1 MTGFGRDRAGKV
13 SPFVHGLLRSHHIPW
28 PLDLRVGFQLGWP
41 VRHLAQASAVALLTR
56 LRTGV
61 VT

>member
-1 MTGFGRDRAGKV
+1 MTELGGTAQAKFTLSMASCVVITYRGRWTFG
-13 SPFVHGLLRSHHIPW
+13 L
-28 PLDLRVGFQLGWP
+28 GFQLGWP